1 MAQVNYRVVSG
12 PVFNIGELRTVG
24 QDKKSVIDF
33 SIAYSVRFLDGD
45 TWKNGPTEWVR
56 VTAWRKLAENFKESV
71 REKDRVIVSGQV
83 KVKEGF
89 TGKDGREFPASSYI
103 EADDIGLSLN
113 WDTASSNREDRG
125 GESTSRS
132 SSSSSRSSSSA
143 PAAKP
148 VEAPKKTVVEA
159 DDLDLDF
166 LDDDDDDFA

>member
-1 MAQVNYRVVSG
+1 MAQVNYRVISG

-33 SIAYSVRFLDGD
+33 TVAYSVRFLDGD

-125 GESTSRS
+125 EGTSRS
-132 SSSSSRSSSSA
+132 SSNSSSSSTSTRTS
-143 PAAKP
+143 KP
-148 VEAPKKTVVEA
+148 TEAPKKTTVEA